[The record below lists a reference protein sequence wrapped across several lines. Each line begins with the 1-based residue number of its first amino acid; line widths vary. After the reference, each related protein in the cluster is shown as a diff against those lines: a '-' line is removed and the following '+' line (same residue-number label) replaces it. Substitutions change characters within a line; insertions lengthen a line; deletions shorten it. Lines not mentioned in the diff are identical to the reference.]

1 MCLAVPAEIVE
12 IEGNTATLDFGG
24 ARRKANISLL
34 EDAKIGDYV
43 IVHVGYAI
51 QKLSKE
57 EALESQKIWEEIL
70 RQA

>member
-1 MCLAVPAEIVE
+1 MCLAVPAEVVE
-12 IEGNTATLDFGG
+12 IEGNTAILDFGG

-34 EDAKIGDYV
+34 EDTKIGDYV

-57 EALESQKIWEEIL
+57 EALESQKLWEEIL